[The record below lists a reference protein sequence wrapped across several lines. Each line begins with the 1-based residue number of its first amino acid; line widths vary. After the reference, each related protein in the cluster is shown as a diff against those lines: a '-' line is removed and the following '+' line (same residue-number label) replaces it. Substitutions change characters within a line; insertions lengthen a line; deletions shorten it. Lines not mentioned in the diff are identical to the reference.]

1 MNPIEENAVNILIY
15 LTENKIDQANGNQ
28 IKDLTG
34 LNPED
39 INDAIEYL
47 ESIGAVDV
55 EKFIGTT
62 PYRFGIVM
70 VNSRGRYLYHEVKR
84 EMSEVKKDEEK
95 KLLPKRP
102 FNPVGSPY
110 GFTDDD
116 WEFVSLRKEDI
127 ATLNVGFGLQ
137 YKSEYYNTD
146 QLINNIKKHFEKTIE
161 MYNEKHS
168 KSKVTLQFE
177 KLTAGYGEHLFN
189 TIARSIIGSDIAVF
203 EVSDQNPNV
212 MIELGVALTWGVRVL
227 PLRER
232 NSPKPPTD
240 ISGQTW
246 IEYENSGEKIPDE
259 EFHKKLEKMIERAI
273 AKKGG
278 SSSFA

>member
-1 MNPIEENAVNILIY
+1 MNPIEENAVKILTILI
-15 LTENKIDQANGNQ
+15 ERKVKEAQGEQ
-28 IKDLTG
+28 IKQITG
-34 LNPED
+34 LSPED
-39 INDAIEYL
+39 INDAVAYL
-47 ESIGAVDV
+47 EDLGSV
-55 EKFIGTT
+55 EVIKWLGTA
-62 PYRFGIVM
+62 PYNFGTVM
-70 VNSRGRYLYHEVKR
+70 VNSRGRYLYHEMKKKTD
-84 EMSEVKKDEEK
+84 EVEKEEEK

-102 FNPVGSPY
+102 VNPVGSPY

-116 WEFVSLRKEDI
+116 WEFVSLRREDRS
-127 ATLNVGFGLQ
+127 TLNVVFGLQ

-146 QLINNIKKHFEKTIE
+146 QLINNIKKHFQKAVE
-161 MYNEKHS
+161 MYDEKHS
-168 KSKVTLQFE
+168 KEKITLQFE

-189 TIARSIIGSDIAVF
+189 TVARSIIGSDIAVF

-227 PLRER
+227 PLREK

-246 IEYENSGEKIPDE
+246 IGHEESGEKIIDE

-273 AKKGG
+273 SKKGG
-278 SSSFA
+278 R